1 MRRGAERLNR
11 KMNSAVLVDTN
22 VFPRHLLGDI
32 PDHSRRANK
41 LFAGVMK
48 GDIRV
53 NAPSTVFF
61 EAAYVLTR
69 HKGVPVADVSA
80 ALLTLL
86 EYPGFETDHREALGD
101 AFSLWNTQG
110 PLSLADCFHLA
121 LAKRLGMDRIYTFDR
136 NMDPFP
142 GVERVEP

>member
-1 MRRGAERLNR
+1 MNL

-22 VFPRHLLGDI
+22 DFLRHLLDVI

-53 NAPSTVFF
+53 YAPPTTFF

-86 EYPGFETDHREALGD
+86 NYPGFETDHREALGD
-101 AFSLWNTQG
+101 ALSLWNTQG
-110 PLSLADCFHLA
+110 PLSFADCFHLA
-121 LAKRLGMDRIYTFDR
+121 LTKQLGMDRTYTFDR
-136 NMDPFP
+136 KMDRFP
-142 GVERVEP
+142 GVERVAP